1 MWVKFQLIDEKLKL
15 SMQTEHGSIVEVEFF
30 L

>member
-15 SMQTEHGSIVEVEFF
+15 SMQTERGSIVKVECF

>member
-15 SMQTEHGSIVEVEFF
+15 SVQTEHGSIVKVEFF